1 MLGGRGKRVLA
12 PSFLKKF
19 YSCHKTTENR
29 PWTPTPLSVGL
40 PFKQLLTVHE
50 CKKKMIMFHKGKDNY
65 GFFHLSI
72 NWSYI

>member
-19 YSCHKTTENR
+19 YSYHKTTENR

-50 CKKKMIMFHKGKDNY
+50 CKKNDYVSQRKG
-65 GFFHLSI
+65 
-72 NWSYI
+72 